1 MEERFDGRA
10 GAFAYLLFVLL
21 YFPCVATIAAIVRET
36 GAAWATFVAAWTTGI
51 AYIVATFFYQAAT
64 FERDP
69 VSRPTSTCS
78 RTPPAACSTCSSP
91 GAGWSAWTPA
101 AAAAVRSARP
111 APRSCIGGAQI
122 IGGQKANRPCVES
135 SAKPGRR
142 RASHAAVLVPVL
154 APVLAPPGAAIT
166 LHVGAALRG
175 ALSQSRRPLSSWSY
189 AMPRRRHALDSGSGR
204 G

>member
-1 MEERFDGRA
+1 MSERFDGRA

-69 VSRPTSTCS
+69 VSASIWI
-78 RTPPAACSTCSSP
+78 
-91 GAGWSAWTPA
+91 GGLLVVL
-101 AAAAVRSARP
+101 VRSARP